1 MRTIWNGLAQGKPW
15 ARPLLGP
22 LLVLGVLGLL
32 SGSFAVWGA
41 ALSGQIAG
49 TGTFRSGTQLLS
61 DTIGGTNCLSS
72 PNSVAGIATNQATC
86 TTYPLSTSVGTSGTT
101 TLGKQGSVSP
111 TSASVATGGT
121 CGVQEFADTSATGT
135 NTGLPLGGTTYG
147 APGPSAFTGAP
158 TSVAFDGSTGWGE
171 TLSGLTM
178 PANYTLMA
186 WIKPSA
192 LNGAILGA
200 TSNQSNVAA
209 SSADRMVW
217 IDAAGRLDFGND
229 VTTLRATAASAL
241 SSGTWYFV
249 VATKSTTTGM
259 ALYINGLSNNTN
271 VSAGAK
277 ATLNY
282 TGYWH
287 LGWGGAVGSAFNN
300 LPTTDFFAGDI
311 ADVAV
316 FPTALSAATV
326 TNLYGQTT
334 QAAFSTQVLVNAP
347 TSYWPLQ
354 DTGASLY
361 TGAIGNVAANNAG
374 TSYRDSSNNPGT
386 NTGTGEGVLGVDAS
400 GPIGDS
406 ATTFNGTTGWIQ
418 TAVGTPTPF
427 YASPGPQTFS
437 VGGWFKTT
445 TSGSI
450 IGFTT
455 LQSNAAPAMWDRH
468 MWLDPAGHVVFG
480 VYPNA
485 VFEVNSSA
493 TTAKD
498 YADGNWHFAV
508 ATVAPVSATV
518 GTVLLY
524 VDGVLVAGS
533 VGNETI
539 TGSDPAQVYGG
550 WWHLGWSNANNG
562 WTDPPTSGYW
572 SGSLGQ
578 IAVFPSTLTAAN
590 VSSLDTA
597 SSASAYLSAV
607 TGGVAASNAFW
618 PLDEKAQP
626 ASPPCTYIAMTLQA
640 GSVCVYPV
648 ATGACPTVP
657 PSNWLSMSSPIS
669 TTLPVLTFTTAAS
682 GSVPAAAVGLH
693 VSVPWAITDSA
704 NGFSS
709 QLNHNLGYVLL

>member
-1 MRTIWNGLAQGKPW
+1 MRTIRRGLARGKPW
-15 ARPLLGP
+15 ARPLIAP
-22 LLVLGVLGLL
+22 FLVLGVLSLL
-32 SGSFAVWGA
+32 GGSFAVWGA
-41 ALSGQIAG
+41 ALSAQIAG
-49 TGTFRSGTQLLS
+49 TGGFRAGTQLLS
-61 DTIGGTNCLSS
+61 DTIGASNCISS
-72 PNSVAGIATNQATC
+72 PNSVAGINTNQATC
-86 TTYPLSTSVGTSGTT
+86 TTYPLSTSVGTSSTT
-101 TLGKQGSVSP
+101 TLANQGSVSP
-111 TSASVATGGT
+111 TSASVATGAT
-121 CGVQEFADTSATGT
+121 CGVQEFADTSATAT
-135 NTGLPLGGTTYG
+135 NTGLPVGGANYG
-147 APGPSAFTGAP
+147 APGPSAFTDTP

-186 WIKPSA
+186 WVKPA
-192 LNGAILGA
+192 VRNGVVLGA
-200 TSNQSNVAA
+200 TSTQSNTAA
-209 SSADRMVW
+209 TSADRMVW
-217 IDAAGRLDFGND
+217 IDTTGRLGFGND
-229 VTTLRATAASAL
+229 ATTLRATAASAL
-241 SSGTWYFV
+241 TTGTWYLV

-259 ALYINGLSNNTN
+259 ALYINGVSNNTSA
-271 VSAGAK
+271 SAGAK

-287 LGWGGAVGSAFNN
+287 LGWGAAVGSGFSN
-300 LPTTDFFAGDI
+300 LPTTDFFAGNI

-326 TNLYGQTT
+326 ATLHSQTT
-334 QAAFSTQVLVNAP
+334 QAALSTQVLANAP

-354 DTGASLY
+354 DTGTTLY
-361 TGAIGNVAANNAG
+361 PGAIANVTANAAA

-386 NTGTGEGVLGVDAS
+386 NTGTGQGGLGVDAS
-400 GPIGDS
+400 GPLGDS

-418 TAVGTPTPF
+418 TAVGTPTSF

-437 VGGWFKTT
+437 VATWFKTT

-450 IGFTT
+450 IGFTN
-455 LQSNAAPAMWDRH
+455 LQSNAAPGTWDRH
-468 MWLDPAGHVVFG
+468 MWLDSVGHVVFG

-493 TTAKD
+493 TTAKN
-498 YADGNWHFAV
+498 YADGVWHFAV

-524 VDGVLVAGS
+524 VDGTLVAGS

-539 TGSDPAQVYGG
+539 TGSEPAQVYGG

-578 IAVFPSTLTAAN
+578 IAVFPSVLTAAN
-590 VSSLDTA
+590 VSSLYAA
-597 SSASAYLSAV
+597 SSAPTYLSAV

-657 PSNWLSMSSPIS
+657 SSNWLSMSSPIS
-669 TTLPVLTFTTAAS
+669 TSLPTLTFTTATS

-693 VSVPWAITDSA
+693 VSVPWVITDGA
-704 NGFSS
+704 AGFSS
-709 QLNHNLGYVLL
+709 QLTHNSGYVLL

>member
-1 MRTIWNGLAQGKPW
+1 MKPTRRGLTQGQPW
-15 ARPLLGP
+15 VSPVLGSLILLGT
-22 LLVLGVLGLL
+22 VALL
-32 SGSFAVWGA
+32 SGSLVGWGA
-41 ALSGQIAG
+41 SFSGQLSGIG
-49 TGTFRSGTQLLS
+49 SFGSGTQLLS

-72 PNSVAGIATNQATC
+72 SNSAAGITTNHAAC
-86 TTYPLSTSVGTSGTT
+86 ATYPLSTTVGSASTT
-101 TLGKQGSVSP
+101 TLGNQGSVAP

-121 CGVQEFADTSATGT
+121 CGVQQFVDTSSVGT
-135 NTGLPLGGTTYG
+135 NIGLPLGGATYSG
-147 APGPSAFTGAP
+147 AGPSSYTGSP
-158 TSVAFDGSTGWGE
+158 TSVGFDGSTGWGE

-178 PANYTLMA
+178 PANYTVMA

-192 LNGAILGA
+192 LNGVILGA
-200 TSNQSNVAA
+200 TSTQSNVAA
-209 SSADRMVW
+209 ASADRMVW

-229 VTTLRATAASAL
+229 VTTLRATAGSAL
-241 SSGTWYFV
+241 AVGTWYLV

-259 ALYINGLSNNTN
+259 ALYINGVLNNTSA
-271 VSAGAK
+271 SAGAK

-287 LGWGGAVGSAFNN
+287 LGWGGAVGSAFAN
-300 LPTTDFFAGDI
+300 LPTTDFFGGNI
-311 ADVAV
+311 ADEAV
-316 FPTALSAATV
+316 FPTALSAAAV
-326 TNLYGQTT
+326 TTLYSQTT
-334 QAAFSTQVLVNAP
+334 QSGLSTQVLANAP

-354 DTGASLY
+354 DTGTSLY
-361 TGAIGNVAANNAG
+361 SGAIANVAANNTG

-386 NTGTGEGVLGVDAS
+386 NTGTGQGAPGVDAS
-400 GPIGDS
+400 GPIGDT

-418 TAVGTPTPF
+418 TTLGPPTAF

-437 VGGWFKTT
+437 IAGWFKTT

-450 IGFTT
+450 VGFTT
-455 LQSNAAPAMWDRH
+455 LQSNAAPSMWDRH
-468 MWLDPAGHVVFG
+468 MWLDAAGHVVFG

-493 TTAKD
+493 TTAKN

-524 VDGVLVAGS
+524 VDGVLVAGA

-539 TGSDPAQVYGG
+539 TGSNPAQVYGG

-562 WTDPPTSGYW
+562 WTDPPTTGYW

-578 IAVFPSTLTAAN
+578 IAVFPSVLTAAN
-590 VSSLDTA
+590 VSSLYGA
-597 SSASAYLSAV
+597 SSASAYLGAV
-607 TGGVAASNAFW
+607 TGGVATSNAFW

-626 ASPPCTYIAMTLQA
+626 ASPACTYIVMTVQV
-640 GSVCVYPV
+640 GSVCVYPL
-648 ATGACPTVP
+648 ATGVCPAVP
-657 PSNWLSMSSPIS
+657 ASSWLSMSSSLSIA
-669 TTLPVLTFTTAAS
+669 LPALKFTTATT

-693 VSVPWAITDSA
+693 VSVPWVITDGA

-709 QLNHNLGYVLL
+709 QLTHNAGYVLL